1 MLYTKSGIIYIVKN
15 KEIIK
20 DYYKVGYTT
29 SSVGKRIFDSKN
41 AFTPASNLEPLAIYS
56 CLNPRQIEAEIHS
69 KLASK
74 RDKKTE
80 WFRIPLNELKDLIK
94 DTIYKNDKKV
104 FIEKEIFEDDLASAV
119 PSTNDNDDTEI
130 NTSTS
135 PKKKEKKGSFLKI
148 VGILFWSI
156 GILAAIGGGGIAAVF
171 VIVVG
176 VVMHLS
182 FR

>member
-1 MLYTKSGIIYIVKN
+1 MLFTKSGIIYIVKN
-15 KEIIK
+15 KEVVK

-29 SSVGKRIFDSKN
+29 SSVGKRILDSKN
-41 AFTPASNLEPLAIYS
+41 AFSPVSNLEPLAIYS
-56 CLNPRQIEAEIHS
+56 CLNPRKIEAEIHS

-94 DTIYKNDKKV
+94 DTIYKNEEKV
-104 FIEKEIFEDDLASAV
+104 FIEKEILEDNLDSTV
-119 PSTNDNDDTEI
+119 PNTNDNNDTEF
-130 NTSTS
+130 NTQTS
-135 PKKKEKKGSFLKI
+135 PEKKEKKGSFLKI
-148 VGILFWSI
+148 VGILFWTI
-156 GILAAIGGGGIAAVF
+156 GILAALGGGGIVAIV

-176 VVMHLS
+176 VIMHLS

>member
-1 MLYTKSGIIYIVKN
+1 MLYTRSGIIYIVKN
-15 KEIIK
+15 KEITK

-29 SSVGKRIFDSKN
+29 TSVGKRIFDSKN
-41 AFTPASNLEPLAIYS
+41 AFTPTGNLEPLAIYS

-94 DTIYKNDKKV
+94 DTIYKNDKNV
-104 FIEKEIFEDDLASAV
+104 FIEKEIFEDELPSAV
-119 PSTNDNDDTEI
+119 PSTNENDDKEST
-130 NTSTS
+130 TSTS
-135 PKKKEKKGSFLKI
+135 LKKKEKKGSFLKI
-148 VGILFWSI
+148 VGIFFWSI
-156 GILAAIGGGGIAAVF
+156 GVLSALGGGGIAAVV
-171 VIVVG
+171 VIVIG

>member
-1 MLYTKSGIIYIVKN
+1 M
-15 KEIIK
+15 K

-29 SSVGKRIFDSKN
+29 KSVGKRIFDSKN

-56 CLNPRQIEAEIHS
+56 CLNPKEIEAEIHS

-104 FIEKEIFEDDLASAV
+104 FIEKEILEDNLVSAA
-119 PSTNDNDDTEI
+119 TNIGNNNI
-130 NTSTS
+130 NTEFEENL
-135 PKKKEKKGSFLKI
+135 KNNNEKRKGGNIF
-148 VGILFWSI
+148 VILFKLLFLP
-156 GILAAIGGGGIAAVF
+156 ILLPFYI
-171 VIVVG
+171 
-176 VVMHLS
+176 LS
-182 FR
+182 FIFGLFKKS